1 MGYGGTKEYVQA
13 LRDIVVAIM
22 IEKPGTVDTLEEV
35 LSVKGVDMVQWGGS
49 DYSMGIGRAG
59 ERYSPQL
66 RVVECRVFETVSFAK
81 TASDALGDELRACDR
96 PTCQETAR
104 REVRGRGSAS
114 SSHRARHGS
123 CSRCEA

>member
-22 IEKPGTVDTLEEV
+22 IEKPGTVDTLAEV

-59 ERYSPQL
+59 ERYCAGGGGGAENGGSVNGAFIPPML
-66 RVVECRVFETVSFAK
+66 LEESVT
-81 TASDALGDELRACDR
+81 TGPLASESTLK
-96 PTCQETAR
+96 P
-104 REVRGRGSAS
+104 
-114 SSHRARHGS
+114 
-123 CSRCEA
+123 